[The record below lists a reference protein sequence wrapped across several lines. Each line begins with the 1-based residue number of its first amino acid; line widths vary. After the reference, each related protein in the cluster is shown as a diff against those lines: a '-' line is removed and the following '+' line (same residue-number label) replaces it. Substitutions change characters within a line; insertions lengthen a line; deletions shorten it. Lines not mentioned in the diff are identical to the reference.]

1 MAGSTVVA
9 GGRAQFLLRR
19 TGDASVATGN
29 VRSSNDP
36 EAFQPGFAMTVHL
49 APGDVLLVSSSPSA
63 QNVAYCGPNTTP
75 GACGA

>member
-9 GGRAQFLLRR
+9 GGHAQFVLRP

-29 VRSSNDP
+29 VLSSNDP
-36 EAFQPGFAMTVHL
+36 EAFQAGFAITVHL

-63 QNVAYCGPNTTP
+63 QNVAYCGPSATP
-75 GACGA
+75 GACGT